1 MDLHQDQELENL
13 EHGCDEGIQSLLIE
27 QLKENGDYV
36 VESSSLSDDE
46 CDSEKA
52 TRSDGSSIYSTP
64 TLSPSSSFASFK
76 SCLSTL
82 EDDEAGEESGKI
94 MDGDEPRVVS
104 PHERDVKVLRESWSE
119 NGDNNSPKNFGD
131 ELEDT
136 ISPALSFLQSQMQSI
151 DKDPGF
157 YLSREYNWSMVTPDG
172 LNEENN
178 REKGDNQLPF
188 NTITTDPLI
197 WLPPHQE
204 QDLTVDSEQ
213 AMPWIEKNR
222 AANQL
227 PVDTIMNDP
236 LVLLPPVKEHDLA
249 AESEQTIPLTEE
261 DKATYQ
267 LPIDTIAADSLVLL
281 PPGKEHDFTAESEQT
296 MPLTEEDKATNQL
309 PIEIIAADSF
319 VLLPPDKEHDLTA
332 ESEQAMLLTEEN
344 KATNQLPIEI
354 IAADSFV
361 LLPPDKEHDFT
372 AESEQTIPLTE
383 EDKATYQLPI
393 DTIAA
398 DSLVLLPPGKEH
410 DFTAE
415 SEQTMPLT
423 EEDKATN
430 QLPIEIIAADSF
442 VLLPPDKE
450 HDLTAE
456 SEQAMLLTE
465 ENKATNQLPIE
476 IIAADSFVLLPPD
489 KEHDFT
495 AESEQTIPL
504 TEEDKAT
511 YQLPI
516 DTIAADSLVLL
527 PPGKEHDFTAES
539 EQTMPL
545 TEEDKATNQLPIEI
559 IAADSFVLLP
569 PDKEHDLTAESEQAM
584 LLTEENKA
592 TNQLPIDT
600 IAADPLTC
608 LSPDQGHD
616 LTVESE
622 RAMPLTEEDKAINK
636 LLFQTITADPLVWLP
651 PYQEQDLTAESENP
665 MTMIE
670 DNKERVCLKQ
680 EPDKALMDAMKC
692 RFKFLVSQ
700 FLAAEE
706 VPTVEE
712 SGDSWLEV
720 VSALSWEASQLIR
733 PNLNDGNAMDPG
745 LYIKVKCVACG
756 SPSHSQLIKGLVFKK
771 NTAHR
776 HMQSSFTNPRLLLF
790 KGALGHE
797 AVCLSSFDSMEKE
810 KKYSKFMIEMIDACR
825 PDIILVEKSV
835 SRDILESLLERR
847 ISVVIDMKLH
857 RLKRISICTGSPIIS
872 SADIL
877 TSPELKQC
885 DLFYIEKFF
894 EDHAGQSGGGKRQN
908 KTLMFF
914 DGCPRPLGCTI
925 LLKGSHSVKLKRV
938 KRAVQ
943 SAVSAA
949 YHLSCETAFL
959 ADQKELFSDSHQ
971 VCYSSSHASTID
983 IKPDASFEVDIPSR
997 CSRETSVSNR
1007 ETRKLPNYPSPRHS
1021 EISDNKGILVLLSR
1035 QHSLKGRTCEQS
1047 HLSRIEFYRKADVP
1061 LGRFIQELL
1070 CPQQGKL
1077 CSSCGEPPQE
1087 HSYSFTHYNGN
1098 LTIMVRKIPIEQH
1111 LPGEAE
1117 GEIWMWVRSK
1127 SGCPKSSGRIVMSDT
1142 ARGLS
1147 FGRFLELCFLSQS
1160 TYGKILPLGSLLYKE
1175 WVLFFGLGS
1184 YVAIFVHSPIDVYT
1198 VCQPPPILDFN
1209 DRTEQDFLEEE
1220 ARDILQD
1227 GEQLFADM
1235 ARVIASI
1242 RLENKDLEALWR
1254 EENLAQEILA
1264 SRNLHPEIRVA
1275 DGKGSNS
1282 RGFSVICL
1290 FPEEFHRLR
1299 SFNCS
1304 SEAAYVASI
1313 GRCKAW
1319 DAQGGKS
1326 GAIFAKS
1333 LDGWLVIKQISRT
1346 ELESFVKFAPD
1357 YFKYVSS
1364 SFCSGSQTC
1373 LARILGIY
1381 QVKQT
1386 KNGRE
1391 TKIYLVVMENLLH
1404 GRLMSRVYD
1413 LKGAVFS
1420 RHVAEGDNPGK
1431 VLLDQNF
1438 VQDMVAQPI
1447 YFTIPSKRLLQRAIW
1462 NDTSFLT
1469 AVGVMDYSL
1478 LIGVDEGKRE
1488 VMFGII
1494 DYLRQYTWDKK
1505 LENWAKASWVVPKN
1519 EQPTVISPRE
1529 YQKRFR
1535 KFMSRYFLTI
1545 PHAITSA
1552 VEGMLDG
1559 S

>member
-925 LLKGSHSVKLKRV
+925 L
-938 KRAVQ
+938 
-943 SAVSAA
+943 
-949 YHLSCETAFL
+949 
-959 ADQKELFSDSHQ
+959 
-971 VCYSSSHASTID
+971 
-983 IKPDASFEVDIPSR
+983 
-997 CSRETSVSNR
+997 
-1007 ETRKLPNYPSPRHS
+1007 
-1021 EISDNKGILVLLSR
+1021 
-1035 QHSLKGRTCEQS
+1035 
-1047 HLSRIEFYRKADVP
+1047 
-1061 LGRFIQELL
+1061 
-1070 CPQQGKL
+1070 
-1077 CSSCGEPPQE
+1077 
-1087 HSYSFTHYNGN
+1087 
-1098 LTIMVRKIPIEQH
+1098 
-1111 LPGEAE
+1111 
-1117 GEIWMWVRSK
+1117 
-1127 SGCPKSSGRIVMSDT
+1127 
-1142 ARGLS
+1142 
-1147 FGRFLELCFLSQS
+1147 
-1160 TYGKILPLGSLLYKE
+1160 
-1175 WVLFFGLGS
+1175 
-1184 YVAIFVHSPIDVYT
+1184 
-1198 VCQPPPILDFN
+1198 
-1209 DRTEQDFLEEE
+1209 
-1220 ARDILQD
+1220 
-1227 GEQLFADM
+1227 
-1235 ARVIASI
+1235 
-1242 RLENKDLEALWR
+1242 
-1254 EENLAQEILA
+1254 A

-1545 PHAITSA
+1545 PHEAITSA